1 MDCLL
6 FEDQVFFACIAT
18 PCGKDFFVSSL
29 CMVVEVL
36 SVLFNQTT
44 KMIVPNQIIL
54 GNGMCYIDKSSGDV
68 KIVHIVLGVTQNLL
82 LVAQLVEKQ
91 FDMLFPNDGR
101 KVTHTKNNV

>member
-1 MDCLL
+1 M
-6 FEDQVFFACIAT
+6 IYGT
-18 PCGKDFFVSSL
+18 SGIGFVSSNH
-29 CMVVEVL
+29 VSRN

-68 KIVHIVLGVTQNLL
+68 KIVHIVLGVTQSLL